1 MSLILIVEENFKPMT
16 KDVPHILLINP
27 WIHDFAA
34 YDFWAKPLGLLS
46 LAALLRSHGLSVS
59 YIDCLDRFH
68 PKAPSSDPSARYGR
82 GPYLKTRIA
91 KPHGLEDVERTF
103 SRYGIKPRW
112 FTADLQALPQPDLI
126 LITSLMT
133 YWYTGVQETIT
144 IMRNVFPD
152 TAIILGGIYAS
163 LCQDHAL
170 KNSGA
175 DEIFCGPAEKT
186 LFELI
191 AGYTGFTAT
200 PHFNSQELDT
210 YPYPALDLQNR
221 INYVPLLTSRGCPFK
236 CTYCAS
242 HFLNP
247 KQMQRS
253 PESVIAEL
261 KFWHQTHAV
270 TDFVLYDD
278 AFLVNAEAHAIPI
291 LEKVIEADIHLR
303 FHTPNA
309 VHIRGITAETARLL
323 FKAGFKTLRLGLETA
338 EFDHRETIDQ
348 KVSENDFRRAA
359 RYLKKAGFEKH
370 QVGAYLL
377 MGLPGQELA
386 AVERSIRAVQETQ
399 ITPILAYYSPIPHT
413 AMWPKALVASRYN
426 LEADPIFTN
435 NSVIP
440 CQSEA
445 FNWETISALKKLAS
459 ASVTA

>member
-1 MSLILIVEENFKPMT
+1 LKPNS
-16 KDVPHILLINP
+16 PHILLVNP
-27 WIHDFAA
+27 WIHDFTA
-34 YDFWAKPLGLLS
+34 YDFWAKPLGLLT
-46 LAALLRSHGLSVS
+46 LAALLRSHGVSVS

-68 PKAPSSDPSARYGR
+68 SKAPTSDPAARYGR

-91 KPHGLEDVERTF
+91 KPHDLKDVQRTF

-144 IMRNVFPD
+144 IMRKVFPGI
-152 TAIILGGIYAS
+152 TIILGGIYAS
-163 LCQDHAL
+163 LCHEHAL

-175 DEIFCGPAEKT
+175 DDIVSGPAEET

-191 AGYTGFTAT
+191 AGHTGFTTT
-200 PHFNSQELDT
+200 PHFNSQQLDT

-247 KQMQRS
+247 NRMWRS

-278 AFLVNAEAHAIPI
+278 AFLVKPEQHAIPI
-291 LEKVIEADIHLR
+291 LEKIIQAAINLR

-309 VHIRGITAETARLL
+309 VHVRGITAETARLL

-359 RYLKKAGFEKH
+359 RYLKEAGFEKH

-377 MGLPGQELA
+377 MGLPGQELPS
-386 AVERSIRAVQETQ
+386 VERSIRAVQETE

-413 AMWPKALVASRYN
+413 AMWQTAVAASRYD

-435 NSVIP
+435 NSIIP
-440 CQSEA
+440 CQNEA
-445 FNWETISALKKLAS
+445 FNWETVSALKELAS
-459 ASVTA
+459 GSATA

>member
-1 MSLILIVEENFKPMT
+1 MKR
-16 KDVPHILLINP
+16 DVPHILLVNP

-34 YDFWAKPLGLLS
+34 YDFWAKPLGLLT

-68 PKAPSSDPSARYGR
+68 PRAQISDPSARFGR
-82 GPYLKTRIA
+82 GPYLKTPIA
-91 KPHGLEDVERTF
+91 KPHGLEDVQRTF
-103 SRYGIKPRW
+103 SRYGIKPGW

-144 IMRNVFPD
+144 IMRTVFPGI
-152 TAIILGGIYAS
+152 TIILGGIYAS
-163 LCQDHAL
+163 LCRAHA
-170 KNSGA
+170 STYAGA
-175 DEIFCGPAEKT
+175 DEIFSGPAEET
-186 LFELI
+186 LFALI
-191 AGYTGFTAT
+191 GRYTGFAAT
-200 PHFNSQELDT
+200 PRFNAQELDT
-210 YPYPALDLQNR
+210 YPYPAFDLQNR
-221 INYVPLLTSRGCPFK
+221 INYVPLLTSRGCPFR

-247 KQMQRS
+247 NQMRRS

-261 KFWHQTHAV
+261 KFWHRAHAV

-278 AFLVNAEAHAIPI
+278 AFLINAEQHAIPI
-291 LEKVIEADIHLR
+291 LEKVIQADLNIR

-323 FKAGFKTLRLGLETA
+323 FKAGFKNLRLGLETA
-338 EFDHRETIDQ
+338 EFDHRETIDH
-348 KVSENDFRRAA
+348 KVSESDFRRAA
-359 RYLKKAGFEKH
+359 RYLKEAGFEKH

-377 MGLPGQELA
+377 MGLPGQELSS
-386 AVERSIRAVQETQ
+386 VERSIRAVQETQ
-399 ITPILAYYSPIPHT
+399 IMPILAYYSPIPHT
-413 AMWPKALVASRYN
+413 AMWKKAVATSRYD

-435 NSVIP
+435 NSIIP

-445 FNWETISALKKLAS
+445 FNWETVSALKELAS
-459 ASVTA
+459 DANRE

>member
-1 MSLILIVEENFKPMT
+1 MKR
-16 KDVPHILLINP
+16 DVPHILLINP

-34 YDFWAKPLGLLS
+34 YDFWAKPLGILA

-68 PKAPSSDPSARYGR
+68 PKAPGGDPSARYGR

-91 KPHGLEDVERTF
+91 KPHALRDVQRTF

-112 FTADLQALPQPDLI
+112 FEEDLQALQPPDLI

-144 IMRNVFPD
+144 ILRAFFPH

-163 LCQDHAL
+163 LCDKHAS
-170 KNSGA
+170 KSAGA
-175 DEIFCGPAEKT
+175 DDIFRGPAEDA
-186 LFELI
+186 LFGLI
-191 AGYTGFTAT
+191 AQYTQFTTA
-200 PHFNSQELDT
+200 PRFNPQKLDT

-221 INYVPLLTSRGCPFK
+221 VNYVPLLTSRGCPFK

-247 KQMQRS
+247 TRMWRS
-253 PESVIAEL
+253 PDSVLEEI
-261 KFWHQTHAV
+261 KFWHQSYQAQ
-270 TDFVLYDD
+270 DFVLYDD
-278 AFLVNAEAHAIPI
+278 AFLVDAERHAIPL
-291 LEKVIEADIHLR
+291 LEKIIQADMHLR

-309 VHIRGITAETARLL
+309 LHIRGINTQTARLL
-323 FKAGFKTLRLGLETA
+323 FRAGFKTIRLGLETA
-338 EFDHRETIDQ
+338 EFDQREIIDR
-348 KVSENDFRRAA
+348 KVTEEDFRQTAK
-359 RYLKKAGFEKH
+359 YLKEAGFEKH

-386 AVERSIRAVQETQ
+386 TVERSIRAVQETQ

-413 AMWPKALVASRYN
+413 AMWPRAVAASRYD

-435 NSVIP
+435 NSIIP

-445 FNWETISALKKLAS
+445 FNWETVSALKELAS
-459 ASVTA
+459 ASATA